1 MNRLWIAAECPG
13 RPPAQEATTRRL
25 GRILRR
31 WSPLIALPL
40 ILGACAGAPSG
51 SPSGSPSCTAASIS
65 DVLAALEN
73 VSGYTFTASGTSLTV
88 TPRSADGSVP
98 YEYQSPKIALRG
110 AYRAPDRDRLEV
122 VAGGDAVPPVGDPGI
137 FFLGVD
143 SITVIGDRTWVGSQ
157 GSSIQSDPNEPGEWR
172 SNRLL
177 DLLRGAPE
185 AGDVQWSSAGACSF
199 RGQWQR
205 DDVSMRTSVQVEV
218 GPGALPHKI
227 VEEWR
232 LDLPDQPR
240 REYQLTYLPDFDQE
254 PDIVDPGP

>member
-13 RPPAQEATTRRL
+13 RPPALEVTTRRL
-25 GRILRR
+25 NLILRR
-31 WSPLIALPL
+31 LSLLIALPL

-51 SPSGSPSCTAASIS
+51 SPSGAPSCTAASIS

-73 VSGYTFTASGTSLTV
+73 VPGYTFTASGTSLTV
-88 TPRSADGSVP
+88 TPRSADGSIP
-98 YEYQSPKIALRG
+98 YEYQSPKIGLRG

-122 VAGGDAVPPVGDPGI
+122 VAGGDAIPPVGDPGI

-143 SITVIGDRTWVGSQ
+143 SITVIGDRTWMVSK
-157 GSSIQSDPNEPGEWR
+157 GSSISSGPSEPGR

-185 AGDVQWSSAGACSF
+185 AGEVQWSSAGACSF
-199 RGQWQR
+199 RGQ
-205 DDVSMRTSVQVEV
+205 SLGTSVQVEV

-232 LDLPDQPR
+232 YDQPDQPR
-240 REYQLTYLPDFDQE
+240 REYKLTYLPDFDQE
-254 PDIVDPGP
+254 PDIAAPGP